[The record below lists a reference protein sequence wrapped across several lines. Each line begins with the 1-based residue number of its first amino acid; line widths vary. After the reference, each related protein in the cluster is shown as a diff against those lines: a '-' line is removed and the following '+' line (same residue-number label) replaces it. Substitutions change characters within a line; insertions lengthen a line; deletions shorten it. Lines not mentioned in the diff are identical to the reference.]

1 MTRRCARVP
10 LVGVLPSAPPL
21 PRGSHLPRP
30 THAGAG
36 KNFYLRLAAPALA
49 PRSCRQL
56 LSHLL
61 PQGGWEQHLYG
72 LTATGATG
80 AFAAAA
86 PGPRAS
92 GNPTC
97 SGHSVSLRGR
107 CYSMVSPHHHPMS
120 LSTLALEPQAEPSR
134 VAGQSGTDFV
144 VGVAGSRCSA
154 REGGKGRGLAALPP
168 IAAWALPSSL
178 RARESMAESKG
189 AE

>member
-1 MTRRCARVP
+1 MSDAKMRPGPSRRRAA
-10 LVGVLPSAPPL
+10 LSTSPPT
-21 PRGSHLPRP
+21 GSHLPRP

-49 PRSCRQL
+49 PRSCRQP

-97 SGHSVSLRGR
+97 RGHSVSLRGR
-107 CYSMVSPHHHPMS
+107 CYSMVPPPIMS

-154 REGGKGRGLAALPP
+154 GEGRGLAALPP